1 MHAVTVRV
9 AHDRRETLFVSG
21 AWPPAYE
28 PTRALALL
36 RCLTQGSH
44 WSGVALGARLA
55 ILSIHGAP
63 TARTAIIDAI
73 DKSHDD
79 DDDDDDRATG
89 VEVVASAEAALSS
102 LLPMLFH
109 TYSQVDFI
117 SGDWGRRKIE
127 I

>member
-1 MHAVTVRV
+1 
-9 AHDRRETLFVSG
+9 
-21 AWPPAYE
+21 
-28 PTRALALL
+28 
-36 RCLTQGSH
+36 
-44 WSGVALGARLA
+44 VALGARLA

-73 DKSHDD
+73 DKSHD

-117 SGDWGRRKIE
+117 LGDWGRRKIE